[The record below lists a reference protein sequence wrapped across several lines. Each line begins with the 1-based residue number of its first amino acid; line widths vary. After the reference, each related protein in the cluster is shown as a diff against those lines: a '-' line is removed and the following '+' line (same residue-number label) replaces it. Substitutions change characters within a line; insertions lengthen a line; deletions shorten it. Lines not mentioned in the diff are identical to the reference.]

1 MVKYFRKFFLK
12 KFFEIFFDTPP
23 RKKHILTFASRLGK
37 GYLPVEISRAREKSE
52 VSLIA
57 RKTRKLILRDAIKSN
72 LIAQLEKNHTTG
84 QYYIDLVDDYM
95 EMWDA
100 KNSLTADIK
109 ERGTKILFTTA
120 SGSNVKTNDSVG
132 DLLKTNAQMLKLL
145 DSMGIKP
152 VPEDDIDDDEM

>member
-1 MVKYFRKFFLK
+1 M
-12 KFFEIFFDTPP
+12 
-23 RKKHILTFASRLGK
+23 
-37 GYLPVEISRAREKSE
+37 
-52 VSLIA
+52 A
-57 RKTRKLILRDAIKSN
+57 RKTRKLILRDAIKAN